1 MKKMS
6 KEGLLDW
13 LSDKA
18 KEDAENTLNVSHYYD
33 NIGYKEL
40 TKKMN
45 SMTIYDVPEAGDVI
59 DDMLSAFDEDEITES
74 ERDRMANILTDN
86 FEIYDDVYLETFK
99 SYPDELFS
107 SRFKVIVDTM
117 QNIKNIKRKEDEYSN
132 FLKLHLE

>member
-18 KEDAENTLNVSHYYD
+18 KEDAENILDVSDYD
-33 NIGYKEL
+33 NFGYKEL

-132 FLKLHLE
+132 FLKLHSQ